1 MLLIR
6 ARIILS
12 LALILF
18 VTGATGSARAGNSLQ
33 KSTKVQAANAQNQ
46 SDDALANIKQYCAA
60 ALGPGYS
67 LQGQKTYN
75 GGYLFICSQVDD
87 GNGRK
92 ASSQL
97 VQKNISNAAFLTSLA
112 H

>member
-6 ARIILS
+6 VRIILS

-67 LQGQKTYN
+67 LQVQKTYN
-75 GGYLFICSQVDD
+75 GDYLFICVQND
-87 GNGRK
+87 GDENGK
-92 ASSQL
+92 ETPHPQL
-97 VQKNISNAAFLTSLA
+97 VQEDCHF
-112 H
+112 